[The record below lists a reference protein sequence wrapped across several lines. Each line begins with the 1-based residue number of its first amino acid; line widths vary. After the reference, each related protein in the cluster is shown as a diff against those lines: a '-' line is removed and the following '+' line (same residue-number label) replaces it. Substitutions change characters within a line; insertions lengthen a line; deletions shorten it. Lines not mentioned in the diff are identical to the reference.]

1 MQTGVEQQSIRNFVE
16 FCWTT
21 KPLFLKMRPFYNI
34 FFNICLKHLCTN
46 IKKTYLHMYKSVNP
60 VKVPHS
66 HAVKTRYC
74 ADAAVQE
81 SFCFSATTDF
91 FYLQPRKWQT
101 FTIVNK
107 WLNLNQIQYLFTPAQ
122 ILVQIYPFPSVLFL

>member
-1 MQTGVEQQSIRNFVE
+1 MY
-16 FCWTT
+16 
-21 KPLFLKMRPFYNI
+21 KYK
-34 FFNICLKHLCTN
+34 
-46 IKKTYLHMYKSVNP
+46 KKTYLHMYKSVNP

-91 FYLQPRKWQT
+91 FLFATEKVTNFYHSQQMAKSQPD
-101 FTIVNK
+101 TIFVHTSPNLSVNLSLPK
-107 WLNLNQIQYLFTPAQ
+107 SSF
-122 ILVQIYPFPSVLFL
+122 SVKKSHR